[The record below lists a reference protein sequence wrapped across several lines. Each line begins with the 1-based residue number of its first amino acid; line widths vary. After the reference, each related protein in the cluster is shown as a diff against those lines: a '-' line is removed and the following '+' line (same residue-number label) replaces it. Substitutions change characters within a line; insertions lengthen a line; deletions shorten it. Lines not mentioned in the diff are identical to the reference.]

1 MKNQIRSLSQIPL
14 GRWAPRCSAWRN
26 GFLLIPLALVGVFAS
41 PPPARAICENGC
53 DFNNTYLGE
62 GALANYTTGG
72 ANTAVGYLALYNNTA
87 GYGNTAFGN
96 DTLVSNTIAIFNT
109 AAGSGAL
116 AYNTTGSYNT
126 ADGAS
131 ALYLN
136 TNGLNNTAAGF
147 EALHGN
153 TTGNSN
159 TASGYHALYRNTTG
173 SSNIAIGESAGI
185 NLTTGS
191 NNIDIG
197 ARGVAGESNKIR
209 VGKQGTHN
217 GTFIAGI
224 SGVAVMG
231 SQVVVN
237 PNGKLG
243 VAASS
248 KRFKDEIRPMDE
260 ASEALLAL
268 KPVTFHYRKEI
279 DPART
284 SQFGLV
290 AEDVEKV
297 NPALV
302 VRDKE
307 GKAYTVRYDQI
318 NAMLLNEFLKEHKK
332 VEEQQAT
339 IAELKKAIA
348 RLAAKD
354 EEQAEQIQKVSPQ
367 IELSKASPRTVLNDQ

>member
-14 GRWAPRCSAWRN
+14 GRWAPSCSAWGN

-41 PPPARAICENGC
+41 PPPARANCENGC

-126 ADGAS
+126 ADGAG

-153 TTGNSN
+153 TTGDSN
-159 TASGYHALYRNTTG
+159 TASGYHALYSNTTG

-237 PNGKLG
+237 PSGKLG

-248 KRFKDEIRPMDE
+248 KRFKEEIRLMDE

-268 KPVTFHYRKEI
+268 KPVMFHYKKEL
-279 DPART
+279 DPDGTA
-284 SQFGLV
+284 QFGLV

-297 NPALV
+297 NPDLV
-302 VRDKE
+302 VRDEE
-307 GKAYTVRYDQI
+307 GNVMSVRYDAV
-318 NAMLLNEFLKEHKK
+318 NVMLLNEFLKEHKK

-348 RLAAKD
+348 RLAVKD
-354 EEQAEQIQKVSPQ
+354 EERAAQIQKVSAQ